1 MTPMDKAW
9 VVLKNFVLKPKKK
22 SAGFY
27 DHSDKSANVN
37 LAHPSMSRFAQFVEG
52 PHGYDEGVQEFA
64 EHVVGPV
71 LEHEMTHKLIYDD
84 LNNAVNQ
91 GVLPRDR
98 FRTAHEISAIAMSQQ
113 AADPFQATR
122 DASSETRNHPRVVRD
137 WPRDSKMTPFVG
149 VDEKGSFQP
158 KPIISEDLPY
168 TYPERYQTE

>member
-98 FRTAHEISAIAMSQQ
+98 FRTAHEIGAIAMSQQ

-149 VDEKGSFQP
+149 VDEKSSFQP
-158 KPIISEDLPY
+158 KPIVSEDLPY

>member
-9 VVLKNFVLKPKKK
+9 LLLKNFVLKPGKA
-22 SAGFY
+22 AGYY

-37 LAHPSMSRFAQFVEG
+37 LAHPAISRFAQFIEG
-52 PHGYDEGVQEFA
+52 PHAYDEGVQEFA
-64 EHVVGPV
+64 EGVVAPA

-84 LNNAVNQ
+84 LVDAVNQ

-98 FRTAHEISAIAMSQQ
+98 FRTAHEIGAITMSQQ

-158 KPIISEDLPY
+158 KPVISEDLPY